1 MKLLQSVGLSVVV
14 LSLLLVAAS
23 IVAAQEGTPDPA
35 LFMPTEAELAATPP
49 DPASD
54 DPVVRGEYL
63 VRVQMACVGCHGTF
77 TAGGP
82 LASVNPL
89 TSELAGGEP
98 FDIPDVMTVYSAN
111 LTQLGDWTDDQIET
125 AIRYGIR
132 PDGTGIAPIMP
143 FPLYQQITA
152 QDMSDIIAYLRT
164 LEPVDKDIPEAEFK
178 APGLGREAFAQM
190 YTAVFDMEAE
200 PPAPDFSDPLTRGT
214 YLANVSNC
222 MHCHG
227 QLDMQTFL
235 PTPAP
240 EGLPWGDLVGASLLP
255 FNMTKYTDEQ
265 IDNLLHTGIE
275 EDGEMAL
282 GMPWPSFQHMP
293 ETDHQALIAWIRSQP
308 DVQPEDRAGAMT
320 GAPEA
325 TPATTPEASG

>member
-1 MKLLQSVGLSVVV
+1 MYLLRKLGL
-14 LSLLLVAAS
+14 LMFIFSLLLAAAYVVS
-23 IVAAQEGTPDPA
+23 AQEGTPDPA
-35 LFMPTEAELAATPP
+35 MFMPTEAELTATAP

-82 LASVNPL
+82 LPGVNPL
-89 TSELAGGEP
+89 TSELAGGES
-98 FDIPDVMTVYSAN
+98 FDIPDVMLVYARN
-111 LTQLGDWTDDQIET
+111 LTQLGDWTDEQIET

-132 PDGTGIAPIMP
+132 PDGTGLAPIMP

-152 QDMSDIIAYLRT
+152 QDMSDIIAYLRS
-164 LEPVDKDIPEAEFK
+164 LEPVENEIPEPEFR
-178 APGLGREAFAQM
+178 APGLGPEAFSQM
-190 YTAVFDMEAE
+190 YGTMFNMDAEA
-200 PPAPDFSDPLTRGT
+200 PAPDFSDPLARGT

-255 FNMTKYTDEQ
+255 FNMNDYTDEQ
-265 IDNLLHTGIE
+265 IDTVLHTGMKN
-275 EDGEMAL
+275 DGELAM

-293 ETDHQALIAWIRSQP
+293 ESDHQALIAWIRSQP

-320 GAPEA
+320 GVPQT